1 MILCKD
7 NLNKINDWYN
17 NTLKDGG
24 ILLIDKPKEW
34 TSFDVVNKI
43 KKVTQ
48 INKIGHTGTLDPFA
62 TGLLILLFNKYTKR
76 QSEFTGLDKT
86 YFAKI
91 KLGATTKTFDP
102 TSPEENLTTLDNLS
116 NAEILSVIKSFEGIY
131 MQVPPMFSAKKVKGE
146 RLYKLARQN
155 KTVEIEPKAVQ
166 IYSINVNQ
174 IELPFVTF
182 EVKCSKGTYIR
193 SLANDI
199 GEKLGVGAYLFELR
213 RTQIGDF
220 SVNNALN
227 LEEFL
232 GEFKKVIDGS
242 I

>member
-62 TGLLILLFNKYTKR
+62 TGLLILLFNKYTKK
-76 QSEFTGLDKT
+76 QAEFTGLDKT
-86 YFAKI
+86 YFSKI

-102 TSPEENLTTLDNLS
+102 TSSEENLTTLDNLS
-116 NAEILSVIKSFEGIY
+116 NAEILSTIKSFEGIY
-131 MQVPPMFSAKKVKGE
+131 MQIPPMFSAKKVKGE

-199 GEKLGVGAYLFELR
+199 GKKLGVGAYLFELR

-220 SVNNALN
+220 SVNNAMN
-227 LEEFL
+227 LDEFL